1 MSMVFLHER
10 ADFKDLIN
18 ITAREQNIDDPSL
31 VEKDYWLMHVLWSL
45 QQIKLHFH
53 LKGGTS
59 LSSKESIREPS
70 RDFPTF

>member
-31 VEKDYWLMHVLWSL
+31 VEKEYWQYSWCL
-45 QQIKLHFH
+45 I
-53 LKGGTS
+53 
-59 LSSKESIREPS
+59 SIYY
-70 RDFPTF
+70 

>member
-31 VEKDYWLMHVLWSL
+31 VEKDYWKHSWDLIAVSPL
-45 QQIKLHFH
+45 
-53 LKGGTS
+53 TA
-59 LSSKESIREPS
+59 
-70 RDFPTF
+70 